1 MPQGEV
7 VGTFDEYAAAVSFVE
22 KLVANDFPV
31 QLIAIVGKNLR
42 SVERVRNRINQG
54 RVALSG
60 AITGSWIGFLFGLFA
75 PTGDATASATLATI
89 TASSF
94 LQPVLIGAGIGTI
107 FNVVRFSLARN
118 KRSFA
123 SQSMIIASEY
133 QVQVPSDLVPK
144 AQEAAAKAEV
154 AG

>member
-1 MPQGEV
+1 M
-7 VGTFDEYAAAVSFVE
+7 VGTFEEYAAAVEYVE
-22 KLVANDFPV
+22 KLVANEFPV

-75 PTGDATASATLATI
+75 PAGGSADTAAAATI
-89 TASSF
+89 SASTF
-94 LQPVLIGAGIGTI
+94 LAPVLIGAGLGTI
-107 FNVVRFSLARN
+107 FNVVRFSLAKN

-133 QVQVPSDLVPK
+133 QVQVPTDLVSK
-144 AQEAAAKAEV
+144 AQEAAAKA
-154 AG
+154 ASAN

>member
-1 MPQGEV
+1 M
-7 VGTFDEYAAAVSFVE
+7 VGTFEDYAAAVDYVE

-31 QLIAIVGKNLR
+31 QQIAIVGKNLR

-60 AITGSWIGFLFGLFA
+60 AITGSWIGFLFALVA
-75 PTGDATASATLATI
+75 PVGTTGDSAALPAITTSTFLA
-89 TASSF
+89 
-94 LQPVLIGAGIGTI
+94 PVLIGAGVGTI
-107 FNVVRFSLARN
+107 LNVVRFSLAKN

-133 QVQVPSDLVPK
+133 QVQVPADLVSN
-144 AQEAAAKAEV
+144 AQEAAAKA
-154 AG
+154 ASAS

>member
-7 VGTFDEYAAAVSFVE
+7 VGTFDEYAAAVAYVE

-42 SVERVRNRINQG
+42 SVERGRNRINQG

-60 AITGSWIGFLFGLFA
+60 AITGSWIGFLFALLM
-75 PTGDATASATLATI
+75 PTGNGTDSAAVASI
-89 TASSF
+89 TASTF
-94 LQPVLIGAGIGTI
+94 LQPVLIGAGIGML
-107 FNVVRFSLARN
+107 FNVLRFTLTKN
-118 KRSFA
+118 KRSFV

-133 QVQVPSDLVPK
+133 QVQVPSDLVSK

-154 AG
+154 AS